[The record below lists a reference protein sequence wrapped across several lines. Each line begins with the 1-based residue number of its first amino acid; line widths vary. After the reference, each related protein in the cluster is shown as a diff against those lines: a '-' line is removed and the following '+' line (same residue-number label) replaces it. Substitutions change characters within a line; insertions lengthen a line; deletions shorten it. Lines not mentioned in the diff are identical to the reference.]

1 MSALRTILMLT
12 LLLFTIT
19 VDASVQCFTDKKQG
33 VTYSLESTKTIEFE
47 NKVELNDHD
56 EQSFTTYQTTFYY
69 SQTIKPTT
77 TQTEFIATKT
87 RLIIRA
93 PPAQA

>member
-1 MSALRTILMLT
+1 MSALQTILMLT

-19 VDASVQCFTDKKQG
+19 VDASAQCFTDKKQG
-33 VTYSLESTKTIEFE
+33 VTYNLESTKTIEFE
-47 NKVELNDHD
+47 NKVELNDND
-56 EQSFTTYQTTFYY
+56 EQSLTTYQATFYH
-69 SQTIKPTT
+69 SLTIKPTA

-87 RLIIRA
+87 RFIIRA